1 MRFGLPGWLRGYRR
15 AYLPGDL
22 GAGLVVTLLL
32 APQGLAYALVAGL
45 PAQAG
50 LYASIAPLLIYALAG
65 RSHAQSVGPMAMT
78 SLLVA
83 ATLTRLAE
91 PGSGDYLALA
101 IGLALLSG
109 AMLAALGLL
118 RLGFIADLLS
128 EPVLAAF
135 TSASALLIVLSQL
148 GSLLGVQ
155 AGGAS
160 LPQLLAGLWKA
171 VDGLN
176 PLALLFGAA
185 ALAMLLLARW
195 LGEPLLRRCGLGG
208 PARQL
213 WLRLAPLLAVL
224 LGMALVA
231 GLGLRSALPVVGEI
245 PPGLPAPTWPGLSL
259 DQWSQLALP
268 AFFIALINYVQSLAV
283 AQALAQRR
291 GDEVDPDR
299 ELLALGLCNIGAGLS
314 GGFPVTGGLTRS
326 MVNAEAGAQTQL
338 ASVVAALGIMLL
350 ASFAAGALAMLP
362 LAVLAA
368 MIIASVSAMIRFD
381 SLRLAWRID
390 RADAAA
396 FALTFIL
403 VLWLGVDSGIVA
415 GVLMSLAAMLWR
427 SSRPHIAELGRLPG
441 SHHFRNRL
449 RFAVESLP
457 GALFLRV
464 DESLFFGNARQVRG
478 EVLRR
483 LAAQAG
489 ATRLVLIMS
498 AVNRVDTSALL
509 MLARLDAELAARGV
523 TLHLAEIKGP
533 VTQRMESGGLLA
545 GFAGRVH
552 LSAQAAWEA
561 LAAPRRGGGEAHTL

>member
-1 MRFGLPGWLRGYRR
+1 MRRWLPAWLRGYRR
-15 AYLPGDL
+15 EDWPGDL
-22 GAGLVVTLLL
+22 AAGLVVTLLL
-32 APQGLAYALVAGL
+32 APQGLAYALMAGL

-83 ATLTRLAE
+83 ATLARLAE

-109 AMLAALGLL
+109 LMLAVLGLL

-148 GSLLGVQ
+148 GPLLGVQ

-160 LPQLLAGLWKA
+160 LPQLLAGLWRS
-171 VDGLN
+171 VDGVN
-176 PLALLFGAA
+176 RVALLFGGS
-185 ALAMLLLARW
+185 ALALLLLARW
-195 LGEPLLRRCGLGG
+195 RGEACLRRCGLNAS
-208 PARQL
+208 ARQL
-213 WLRLAPLLAVL
+213 CLRLAPLLAVL

-231 GLGLRSALPVVGEI
+231 GLHLDAALPVVGEI
-245 PPGLPAPTWPGLSL
+245 PPGLPAPTWPALSL
-259 DQWSQLALP
+259 EQWSQLALP
-268 AFFIALINYVQSLAV
+268 AFFIALVNYVQSLAV
-283 AQALAQRR
+283 VQTLAQQR

-326 MVNAEAGAQTQL
+326 MVNAEAGARTQL
-338 ASVVAALGIMLL
+338 ASVIAALGLTAL
-350 ASFAAGALAMLP
+350 ASFAAGALAQLP

-368 MIIASVSAMIRFD
+368 MIIASVAGMIGFD
-381 SLRLAWRID
+381 SLRLAWRTD

-396 FALTFIL
+396 FALTFVL

-415 GVLMSLAAMLWR
+415 GVLTSLAVMLWR

-449 RFAVESLP
+449 RFAVERLP

-478 EVLRR
+478 EALAR
-483 LAAQAG
+483 LAAQPDAS
-489 ATRLVLIMS
+489 RLVLIMS

-509 MLARLDAELAARGV
+509 MLARLDKELAARGV

-533 VTQRMESGGLLA
+533 VAQRMEGGGLLA
-545 GFAGRVH
+545 GLAGRVH

-561 LAAPRRGGGEAHTL
+561 LAAARRSDGEDNTL

>member
-1 MRFGLPGWLRGYRR
+1 MRLWLPAWLRGYRR

-83 ATLTRLAE
+83 ATLSRLAE

-118 RLGFIADLLS
+118 RLGFVADLLS

-148 GSLLGVQ
+148 GPLLGVQ

-160 LPQLLAGLWKA
+160 LPQLLAGLWRA
-171 VDGLN
+171 AEGFNSAALLLGA
-176 PLALLFGAA
+176 PALAL
-185 ALAMLLLARW
+185 LLLARW
-195 LGEPLLRRCGLGG
+195 LGEPLLRRCGLSA

-224 LGMALVA
+224 LGMGLVA
-231 GLGLRSALPVVGEI
+231 GLDLRSALPVVGEI

-259 DQWSQLALP
+259 EQWSQLALP

-338 ASVVAALGIMLL
+338 ASVIAALGLMLL
-350 ASFAAGALAMLP
+350 AGFAAAALALLP
-362 LAVLAA
+362 LSVLAA

-381 SLRLAWRID
+381 SLRLAWRVD

-396 FALTFIL
+396 FALTFVL

-449 RFAVESLP
+449 RFAVERLP

-478 EVLRR
+478 ETLRR

-489 ATRLVLIMS
+489 STRLVLIMS

-533 VTQRMESGGLLA
+533 VAQRMEGGGLLA
-545 GFAGRVH
+545 GFNGRVH

-561 LAAPRRGGGEAHTL
+561 LTAPRRDGGEAHTL

>member
-1 MRFGLPGWLRGYRR
+1 MKRCLPAWLSGYRR
-15 AYLPGDL
+15 EYLAGDL
-22 GAGLVVTLLL
+22 SAGLVVTLLL

-45 PAQAG
+45 PAEAG

-83 ATLTRLAE
+83 ATLARLAE

-101 IGLALLSG
+101 IGLALMSG
-109 AMLAALGLL
+109 LMLAVLGLL

-148 GSLLGVQ
+148 GPLLGVSS
-155 AGGAS
+155 GGAA
-160 LPQLLAGLWKA
+160 LPQLLSGLWRA
-171 VDGLN
+171 VDDIN
-176 PLALLFGAA
+176 RIALPFGAS
-185 ALAMLLLARW
+185 ALVLLLLARW
-195 LGEPLLRRCGLGG
+195 RGDACLRRCGLTAA
-208 PARQL
+208 ARQL

-224 LGMALVA
+224 VGMALVA
-231 GLGLRSALPVVGEI
+231 GLDLSAALPVVGAV
-245 PPGLPAPTWPGLSL
+245 PSGLPAPAWPALSL
-259 DQWSQLALP
+259 AQWSQLALP
-268 AFFIALINYVQSLAV
+268 AFFIALVNYVQSLAV
-283 AQALAQRR
+283 VQTLAQRR
-291 GDEVDPDR
+291 GEEVDPDR

-326 MVNAEAGAQTQL
+326 LVNAEAGAQTQL
-338 ASVVAALGIMLL
+338 ASVIAALGLLLL
-350 ASFAAGALAMLP
+350 AGFAAAWLALLP
-362 LAVLAA
+362 LPVLAA
-368 MIIASVSAMIRFD
+368 MIIASVAGMIRFD
-381 SLRLAWRID
+381 SLRLAWRTD

-396 FALTFIL
+396 FALTFAL

-415 GVLMSLAAMLWR
+415 GVLTSLAAMLWR

-449 RFAVESLP
+449 RFAVEHLP

-478 EVLRR
+478 EVLAR
-483 LAAQAG
+483 LAARPDAS
-489 ATRLVLIMS
+489 RLLLIMS
-498 AVNRVDTSALL
+498 AVNRIDTSALL

-533 VTQRMESGGLLA
+533 VAQRMEGGGLLA
-545 GFAGRVH
+545 GFSGRVH
-552 LSAQAAWEA
+552 LSTQAAWEA
-561 LAAPRRGGGEAHTL
+561 LAA

>member
-1 MRFGLPGWLRGYRR
+1 MRLWLPGWLRSYRR

-83 ATLTRLAE
+83 ATLARLAE

-148 GSLLGVQ
+148 GPLLGVQ

-171 VDGLN
+171 ADGLN
-176 PLALLFGAA
+176 PLALMFGAT

-195 LGEPLLRRCGLGG
+195 LGEPFLRRCGLSG
-208 PARQL
+208 PTRQL

-231 GLGLRSALPVVGEI
+231 GLGLRSVLPVVGGI

-350 ASFAAGALAMLP
+350 ASFAAGALALLP

-368 MIIASVSAMIRFD
+368 MIIASVSVMIRFD
-381 SLRLAWRID
+381 SLRLAWRVD

-396 FALTFIL
+396 FALTFVL

-478 EVLRR
+478 EALRR
-483 LAAQAG
+483 LAAQVG
-489 ATRLVLIMS
+489 TTRLVLIMS

-533 VTQRMESGGLLA
+533 VAQRMEGGGLLT

-561 LAAPRRGGGEAHTL
+561 LAAARRGGGEAHTL